1 MNVWLV
7 KLEEPVPL
15 DPDYRP
21 YRMGMLESA
30 LLARGHSVLRWCS
43 DLNHLTG
50 TARYGFS
57 TSIVYAENQRYEFIS
72 SGVKYKSPISI
83 RRIVDN
89 FLIKLKLLRRAKTL
103 DAPDLIVCSMPTPAL
118 CKLSADLASHFS
130 VPLILDCRDYWPEII
145 SHEATGWKSLAA
157 KALVFKMRR
166 DLRYACKRAYS
177 FVGITAFF
185 TDHLVRYS
193 GRVAGRFD
201 VVFPLGFSPAAVTVL
216 EHESEGL
223 REYWI
228 KHGVEV
234 GPNKKIFYFAGRLN
248 STIYNAIQPVVDA
261 SKKIGLSAPDVLF
274 VMCGSGSHDVIIKEK
289 FADCLNVIFPG
300 EVEAAAL
307 RFLRGHSIAALQPVD
322 RRIDYQNSYSN
333 KFFEYL
339 SSGLPVFSWLDGI
352 SGQKL
357 VSEQCGFI
365 YNSAEELT
373 AQVLRFCGDE
383 KLRLSMSSRARALFD
398 SEFDAGIVYNAYADH
413 LETVY
418 ADSKVRESA

>member
-15 DPDYRP
+15 DSDYRP

-30 LLARGHSVLRWCS
+30 LVARGHSVLRWCS

-57 TSIVYAENQRYEFIS
+57 TSVVYTDHQRYEFIS

-83 RRIVDN
+83 GRIVDN
-89 FLIKLKLLRRAKTL
+89 FLVKLKILRKARTL
-103 DAPDLIVCSMPTPAL
+103 EAPDLIVCSMPTPAL
-118 CKLSADLASHFS
+118 CKLSADLSNHFS
-130 VPLILDCRDYWPEII
+130 VPLVLDCRDYWPEII
-145 SHEATGWKSLAA
+145 SHEAKGWKSLAA
-157 KALVFKMRR
+157 KALVFKMQR
-166 DLRYACKRAYS
+166 DLRYACKKACS
-177 FVGITAFF
+177 FVGITEFF

-193 GRVAGRFD
+193 GRAAGRFD
-201 VVFPLGFSPAAVTVL
+201 AVFPLGFNPAAIAAL
-216 EHESEGL
+216 AHESDDV
-223 REYWI
+223 REYWVT
-228 KHGVEV
+228 HGVDIAKQ
-234 GPNKKIFYFAGRLN
+234 KKIFYFAGRLN

-261 SKKIGLSAPDVLF
+261 AKALELSEPDVLF
-274 VMCGSGSHDVIIKEK
+274 VVCGSGSHEVAIKEK
-289 FADCLNVIFPG
+289 FSSCSNVILPG

-307 RFLRGHSIAALQPVD
+307 KFLRGHSIAALQPVD

-383 KLRLSMSSRARALFD
+383 NLRLTMSSRARELFD
-398 SEFDAGIVYNAYADH
+398 REFDAEIVYSAYAQH
-413 LETVY
+413 LETVH
-418 ADSKVRESA
+418 ANSKVRESA